1 MKFENQD
8 SKMLVKSVFLF
19 VALTFS
25 SAIFAQNF
33 LIEGKIIDNSSK
45 DPIIGARVE
54 LEGTTNRAITGMDGS
69 FTIKNIEKGE
79 YNIIVTYVGYNDY
92 KKTINIDKN
101 TTLKI
106 KLEEESLE
114 LEGVNVIA
122 SRSKDSEG
130 SARADEK
137 NSMTVI
143 NVLSAQTIELS
154 PDISAANA
162 IQRVSGISMERNATG
177 DGQHAVLRGMDKRY
191 NYTLVNGI
199 KIPSPDNNNRYVPL
213 DIFPSDLIGRMEV
226 TKALTPDME
235 GDAIGGAVNIEMRDA
250 PNKLMVNAS
259 SAVGYNTFFL
269 DNEYRDFD
277 HSVVNPESPSAIHGI
292 GHTAQVDEF
301 AMENGVQEVKNA
313 PISQLYT
320 LAVGNRF
327 GKNKKLGVLV
337 AGSYNLQPR
346 GSQSLFYH
354 TRTSAEE
361 NSPELRSIILTE
373 RSTLQQRS
381 GLNAK
386 VDYRFNEDHKVSIY
400 SMYSHLSERESRTRV
415 DTSLSFNRTVPG
427 TGRIEQWYR
436 TRQKISGI
444 FANMVQGNHT
454 FNDKWSADWVGSY
467 SFATY
472 DDPDMM
478 EYMIT
483 GERTLQS
490 DGTISSSAQVYDNTN
505 HRGHWRRW
513 RGNTDRDYSVYGN
526 ITYEPELFGKKV
538 KFKTGGMMRN
548 KDRENYFDRY
558 RLAPT
563 PNNQQYT
570 GNFLDAVYGQV
581 ATPQGTPQ
589 NALNYTL
596 NEQIIAGYAMAQFDL
611 GSKIQILTGVRGEQ
625 TFMSWVSNA
634 PTNVEGRIGNLDYLD
649 ILPSFHIKYAINDKM
664 NLRSSYFESISRQ
677 GYFEIIP
684 YSFFEDDQFREA
696 GNPNLQRAQA
706 RNIDLRYE
714 WYISALDKIMAGVFY
729 KQIEDPIEYT
739 VIRRPEL
746 NNDLFLSPVNL
757 GTANNY
763 GFEFDFVKYFKRW
776 GVRGNYTF
784 TLSEITTPKI
794 RNFRDDNGMLT
805 NEIVEETRPLQGQSM
820 HLGNFSLLFKDQD
833 WGTDLQLSAVYTG
846 RRIAFVSPYYGIDNY
861 QRAQIHLDFSAEQK
875 VGKGFSVF
883 AKVNNILNTPYELE
897 IMEAPINIDSDANII
912 EQRDL
917 AESVTVRRDIF
928 QRMFLVGVRYKL
940 K

>member
-1 MKFENQD
+1 MV
-8 SKMLVKSVFLF
+8 SKGLILGLISLVLYS
-19 VALTFS
+19 VALGQQFQLEGIVKDKNS
-25 SAIFAQNF
+25 KEPIVGARID
-33 LIEGKIIDNSSK
+33 IEGTEFRTRS
-45 DPIIGARVE
+45 G
-54 LEGTTNRAITGMDGS
+54 LDGS
-69 FTIKNIEKGE
+69 FKINNIPQGNYQLKVTFIS
-79 YNIIVTYVGYNDY
+79 YDDNIQNVSLNENLFLTV
-92 KKTINIDKN
+92 
-101 TTLKI
+101 LL
-106 KLEEESLE
+106 LEESIE

-122 SRSKDSEG
+122 TRSNESEG
-130 SARADEK
+130 GARADEK

-235 GDAIGGAVNIEMRDA
+235 GDAIGGAVNMEMRDA

-259 SAVGYNTFFL
+259 SAVGYNTFFF
-269 DNEYRDFD
+269 DYDYRDFD
-277 HSVVNPESPSAIHGI
+277 RSVVNPESPSMINGI
-292 GHTAQVDEF
+292 GHIAQIEEF
-301 AMENGVQEVKNA
+301 PMENGVQEAQTA

-320 LAVGNRF
+320 FAVGNRF
-327 GKNKKLGVLV
+327 GSNKKLGVLI
-337 AGSYNLQPR
+337 AGSYNLQAR

-354 TRTSAEE
+354 TRTDAEE
-361 NSPELRSIILTE
+361 NKPELRSIIETN
-373 RSTLQQRS
+373 RTTLQQRS

-386 VDYRFNEDHKVSIY
+386 VDYRFNADHKISLH
-400 SMYSHLSERESRTRV
+400 SMYSHLSERESRIRI

-427 TGRIEQWYR
+427 TGRIEKWYR

-444 FANMVQGNHT
+444 FANMVQGKHT
-454 FNDKWSADWVGSY
+454 FNDKWSADWTASY
-467 SFATY
+467 SFANY

-478 EYMIT
+478 EFIVT

-490 DGTISSSAQVYDNTN
+490 DGTISASPMLYDNTN
-505 HRGHWRRW
+505 FRGHWRRW
-513 RGNTDRDYSVYGN
+513 RGNSDRDYSVYSN
-526 ITYEPELFGKKV
+526 VTYEPELFGQRV

-558 RLAPT
+558 RLTPT

-570 GNFLDAVYGQV
+570 GDFRDAVYGAV

-596 NEQIIAGYAMAQFDL
+596 NEQIMAGYAMTQFEI
-611 GSKIQILTGVRGEQ
+611 GPQVQILTGVRAEQ

-634 PTNVEGRIGNLDYLD
+634 PTNVPGRIGNIDYID
-649 ILPSFHIKYAINDKM
+649 VLPSFHIKYAINEKM

-677 GYFEIIP
+677 GYFEVIP

-696 GNPNLQRAQA
+696 GNPNLERAQA
-706 RNIDLRYE
+706 RNMDIRYE
-714 WYISALDKIMAGVFY
+714 WYMSALDKIMAGVFY

-739 VIRRPEL
+739 VIRREDL
-746 NNDLFLSPVNL
+746 GNDLFLSPVNL

-833 WGTDLQLSAVYTG
+833 WGTDLQLSAIYTG
-846 RRIAFVSPYYGIDNY
+846 RRIAFVSPFYGIDNY

-875 VGKGFSVF
+875 LVKGFSVF
-883 AKVNNILNTPYELE
+883 VKVNNILNTPYELE
-897 IMEAPINIDSDANII
+897 ILEAPVNINSDANII

-917 AESVTVRRDIF
+917 SESVVVRQDIF
-928 QRMFLVGVRYKL
+928 QRMFLIGVRYKL